1 MIFSHPCFAL
11 LILLESLSVFYLLR
25 KWIHINPT
33 DTHSLTID
41 GLRGFLAFGVFL
53 HHAYIWFYFL
63 KTGSWVK
70 PESRL
75 FTHFGQSAV
84 ALFFMITGFL
94 YFSKVLN
101 SKERSVDW
109 LRLYISRCL
118 RILPLYLFVM
128 LVGVLLMA
136 LMRHGIGLLP
146 VAFPW
151 DQRDLLELLT
161 AGVTWTLA
169 YEWNFYLALPLM
181 AMFSV
186 RVPFRWLIFSLAML
200 LLRKVTKTFDVYAFA
215 FLGGIVAAYLAK
227 VRPWVH
233 FARTGWGSAV
243 ALTGLAVV
251 VSYFDTAYAPLP
263 LVLLTVSFALI
274 ANGADFWTLLAAELP
289 RAFGELTY
297 SIYLLHGPLLFIAFH
312 VVIGFDRVAQLQP
325 FQYWCVIA
333 LLTPVLLILS
343 TVTYRKLET
352 PLMQQTSVW
361 TNQLRRFALGHRTRP

>member
-1 MIFSHPCFAL
+1 MIFSHSCFAL

-101 SKERSVDW
+101 SKERAVDW
-109 LRLYISRCL
+109 LRLYISRRL

-128 LVGVLLMA
+128 LVGALLMA
-136 LMRHGIGLLP
+136 LMRHGVWLLP
-146 VAFPW
+146 LAFPW
-151 DQRDLLELLT
+151 DQRDFLELLT

-169 YEWNFYLALPLM
+169 YEWKFYLALPIIALW
-181 AMFSV
+181 SQ
-186 RVPFRWLIFSLAML
+186 RVPWLWVIFSIIL
-200 LLRKVTKTFDVYAFA
+200 LLITKAAKAFDIYALA
-215 FLGGIVAAYLAK
+215 FLGGMLAARLTRYAK
-227 VRPWVH
+227 WVQ
-233 FARTGWGSAV
+233 FAKSDWGSFV
-243 ALTGLAVV
+243 VLTGLILV
-251 VSYFDTAYAPLP
+251 VSCFDTAYALLP
-263 LVLLTVSFALI
+263 LIILAASFALI
-274 ANGADFWTLLAAELP
+274 ANGAHLWGLLTAELP
-289 RAFGELTY
+289 RVNRPG
-297 SIYLLHGPLLFIAFH
+297 
-312 VVIGFDRVAQLQP
+312 
-325 FQYWCVIA
+325 
-333 LLTPVLLILS
+333 
-343 TVTYRKLET
+343 
-352 PLMQQTSVW
+352 TSRH
-361 TNQLRRFALGHRTRP
+361 L

>member
-1 MIFSHPCFAL
+1 MIFSHSCFAL

-101 SKERSVDW
+101 SKERAVDW

-128 LVGVLLMA
+128 LVGALLMA
-136 LMRHGIGLLP
+136 LMRHGVWLLP
-146 VAFPW
+146 LAFPW
-151 DQRDLLELLT
+151 DQRDFLELLT

-169 YEWNFYLALPLM
+169 YEWKFYLALPIIALW
-181 AMFSV
+181 SQ
-186 RVPFRWLIFSLAML
+186 RVPWLWVIFSIIL
-200 LLRKVTKTFDVYAFA
+200 LLITKAAKAFDIYALA
-215 FLGGIVAAYLAK
+215 FLGGM
-227 VRPWVH
+227 
-233 FARTGWGSAV
+233 
-243 ALTGLAVV
+243 
-251 VSYFDTAYAPLP
+251 
-263 LVLLTVSFALI
+263 
-274 ANGADFWTLLAAELP
+274 LAA
-289 RAFGELTY
+289 
-297 SIYLLHGPLLFIAFH
+297 
-312 VVIGFDRVAQLQP
+312 
-325 FQYWCVIA
+325 
-333 LLTPVLLILS
+333 
-343 TVTYRKLET
+343 
-352 PLMQQTSVW
+352 
-361 TNQLRRFALGHRTRP
+361 